1 MRFLDLI
8 QLILENLNRRKGRV
22 LLTAVGVTIG
32 TAAVVILVSLG
43 VGLQK
48 NFTSQLGGIGPLTQ
62 ISVYPNYGE
71 GGPRMVY
78 SRWWRR
84 RWRWW
89 GPVTQMQADH
99 SSNTQRSGS
108 HSRSR
113 QCYSS

>member
-1 MRFLDLI
+1 MRFLDLL

-48 NFTSQLGGIGPLTQ
+48 NFTSQLGGNRFTDPDQRLSQLWRGWSWNGLCR
-62 ISVYPNYGE
+62 
-71 GGPRMVY
+71 GG
-78 SRWWRR
+78 

-89 GPVTQMQADH
+89 W
-99 SSNTQRSGS
+99 R
-108 HSRSR
+108 
-113 QCYSS
+113 